1 MKADATN
8 CPDSDSPHRED
19 SAAKEAGVEP
29 DPPNVRYASDEAFE
43 QAHRKTTLLHAELFR
58 RLAE

>member
-1 MKADATN
+1 MQANATN
-8 CPDSDSPHRED
+8 CPDSDAPDRTD
-19 SAAKEAGVEP
+19 SAAKEAGGEP

-43 QAHRKTTLLHAELFR
+43 KAHRKTTLLHAELFR